1 MKNSIQTLVV
11 AFLGLVTLVLADQV
25 YFDLSLETPKVDNST
40 QGQYDKLSL
49 DSLFWGPYRS
59 GIYLGIRPRLPF
71 SLTSGLLW
79 FNVDEQ
85 TGFGTLKH
93 KYEQGHNVIKANWI
107 EYDPRS
113 GGRQVIADNDCHIN
127 ITIDFVKSDN
137 GRNWGVKVR
146 ADPHEGFEK
155 VRTSFVW
162 YSGLEGEMLDEEK
175 GVKVPDGF
183 IKLDN
188 APNPV
193 GYTGSVNLSGFSR
206 SLNTFELKI
215 NDGGKDTKNKH
226 PVVDRL
232 IIPELDPRFT
242 HHVSLRI
249 GDGNVWRGE
258 EIFITLLQESIKD
271 FTEKYREESARFS
284 ASLGLLLRDIHG
296 YEGNFHMIQKV
307 YEGECE
313 FDVIFNDLSTPPTER
328 ISFDD
333 INVRIAAAL
342 KKFNTNF
349 DKRFPLAGA
358 TPEEKTFG
366 KELLAGLLGGLS
378 YFYGDHKVD
387 RRTFI
392 EGEDDMEVAIDGEIH
407 LPKLKGQFEGPHE
420 LLTLVP
426 SRPFF
431 PRGFYWDEGFHL
443 LPLLD
448 YDTDLAL
455 EIIKSWFNLIDEEG
469 WIARE
474 QILGPEAR
482 ARVPAEFVDQSP
494 AIVNP
499 PTIMLA
505 FTYLLEKAKAQ
516 LDEKPVNLDAVEGDI
531 SRENLGNIVVTNPS
545 LLANYTREIYPKLKL
560 HFESF
565 RKSQQGFVEE
575 FDRGDNFEAY
585 RWRGRTLTHCLAS
598 GLDDY
603 PRVLPIDPAEL
614 NVDLLC
620 WIGVMT
626 RSIKRIAELLE
637 IDSDVQLYTTIE
649 KDISEN
655 IANIHWSEQEQCY
668 CDVSLDENDEDI
680 HACYK
685 GYISLFPFLT
695 KFIPPQDVDK
705 LESIVNLISDPE
717 ELWSDY
723 GIRSMSKSSEFYR
736 TGENYWR
743 SAIWMNIN
751 YLVLDN
757 LRYYHDVSQEYA
769 SPRLIQSLDDT
780 YRQLRKNIINN
791 VKSEWDRTGYVWESY
806 DDQEGTARGAKNF
819 LGWSSLVLLM
829 MEMPESL
836 SA

>member
-1 MKNSIQTLVV
+1 MKSSIQTLVA
-11 AFLGLVTLVLADQV
+11 AFLGLVALVFANQV
-25 YFDLSLETPKVDNST
+25 QFDLSPDTPKVDNST
-40 QGQYDKLSL
+40 QSHYDKLSL
-49 DSLFWGPYRS
+49 ESLFWGPYRS
-59 GIYLGIRPRLPF
+59 GNYLGIRPRLPF
-71 SLTSGLLW
+71 SLMSGLLW

-85 TGFGTLKH
+85 SGFGTLKH

-113 GGRQVIADNDCHIN
+113 GGRQVISDNDCHIN

-137 GRNWGVKVR
+137 GRNWGVKVK
-146 ADPHEGFEK
+146 AVPHEGFEK

-162 YSGLEGEMLDEEK
+162 YSGLEGEMLDEEQ
-175 GVKVPDGF
+175 GIKVPDGF

-188 APNPV
+188 AISRI
-193 GYTGSVNLSGFSR
+193 GYKGSVNLSGFST
-206 SLNTFELKI
+206 SLNTFELQI
-215 NDGGKDTKNKH
+215 NDGGKNTKNKH
-226 PVVDRL
+226 PVVENLLVR
-232 IIPELDPRFT
+232 ELDPRFT
-242 HHVSLRI
+242 HHLSLRI

-258 EIFITLLQESIKD
+258 EIFLTLLQESIKD
-271 FTEKYREESARFS
+271 FTEKYPEESRKLS
-284 ASLGLLLRDIHG
+284 AALGLLIRDLHG

-307 YEGECE
+307 YEGTCE
-313 FDVIFNDLSTPPTER
+313 FDVIFNDMSTPPTER
-328 ISFDD
+328 ITFDNID
-333 INVRIAAAL
+333 LRIAAAL
-342 KKFNTNF
+342 DKFNTNF
-349 DKRFPLAGA
+349 DKHFHLAGA

-366 KELLAGLLGGLS
+366 KELLSGLLGGLS

-387 RRTFI
+387 RTTLV
-392 EGEDDMEVAIDGEIH
+392 EEEDMDVNVDGEIH
-407 LPKLKGQFEGPHE
+407 LPKFKGQFEGPYE

-482 ARVPAEFVDQSP
+482 ARVPAEFVDQSS

-505 FTYLLEKAKAQ
+505 FTYLLDKAAVQ
-516 LDEKPVNLDAVEGDI
+516 LDEQPVDLDAVEGDI
-531 SRENLGNIVVTNPS
+531 SRENLGKIVVTNPS

-565 RKSQQGFVEE
+565 RKSQQGVVEE
-575 FDRGDNFEAY
+575 FDRGDNLEAY

-603 PRVLPIDPAEL
+603 PRVTPIDPGEL

-626 RSIKRIAELLE
+626 RSIKRIAELLD
-637 IDSDVQLYTTIE
+637 IDNDVQLYTTIE
-649 KDISEN
+649 KDISDN
-655 IANIHWSEQEQCY
+655 IGSLHWSEDEKCY
-668 CDVSLDENDEDI
+668 CDMSLDENDENI

-695 KFIPPQDVDK
+695 KFIPPEDVDK

-723 GIRSMSKSSEFYR
+723 GIRSISKSSEFYR

-743 SAIWMNIN
+743 SPIWLNIN

-757 LRYYHDVSQEYA
+757 LRYYYDASKEYA
-769 SPRLIQSLDDT
+769 SPELRQKLDDT
-780 YRQLRKNIINN
+780 YAQLRKNIVKN
-791 VKSEWDRTGYVWESY
+791 VKSEWDRTGYVWENY
-806 DDQEGTARGAKNF
+806 DDRKGTARGAKNF